1 MYILYNVYNIL
12 STYQLKYIS
21 SINGEMISVQIT
33 AIRPEIMAYVY
44 IAFIGFDS
52 ISDLI
57 VFRKFPS
64 FRSLGVKLTFFRE
77 EEKITNNKLR
87 TTSNVY
93 HEQIVI
99 NCLKN

>member
-1 MYILYNVYNIL
+1 
-12 STYQLKYIS
+12 
-21 SINGEMISVQIT
+21 MISVQIT

-93 HEQIVI
+93 HEQILTTSSFFI
-99 NCLKN
+99 QSSFQAPPSIRYYN